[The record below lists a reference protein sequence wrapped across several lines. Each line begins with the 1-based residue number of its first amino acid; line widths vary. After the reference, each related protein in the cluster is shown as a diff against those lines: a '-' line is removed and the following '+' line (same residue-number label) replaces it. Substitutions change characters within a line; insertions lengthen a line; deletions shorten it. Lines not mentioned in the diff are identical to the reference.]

1 MNDVKFHCFYIP
13 ETIPEY
19 VVKTHK
25 KVCEKFK
32 LNVVYH
38 PTELTEDYK
47 KLEYPG
53 YSAHGDFM
61 DKMMETSEDE
71 IVAFIDID
79 LLPTNALLIDKLVEQ
94 VKRNKTFGGNA
105 QNISHNFLRNQLYVA
120 PSFIII
126 HKECWEKLGKPSFKY
141 RNIEGHEGAHID
153 TAMEISLRANQ
164 VGCPYDMLLPLGF
177 DGDAMPL
184 GPYGFYGYSCHYP
197 GTWHLM
203 RVSDIEKNE
212 DLKHTWHFVS
222 ESILLGDPLV
232 PKYKS
237 IPYNFTSFIY

>member
-1 MNDVKFHCFYIP
+1 MTDVKFHCFYVP
-13 ETIPEY
+13 GTIPEY
-19 VVKTHK
+19 VVERHK

-38 PTELTEDYK
+38 PTELTEEQK
-47 KLEYPG
+47 SLEYPG
-53 YSAHGDFM
+53 FSAHGEFM
-61 DKMMETSEDE
+61 DKMMETSDDE

-79 LLPTNALLIDKLVEQ
+79 LLPTNSSIIDSIVAQ
-94 VKRNKTFGGNA
+94 VKISKTFAGNA
-105 QNISHNFLRNQLYVA
+105 QNISHNYLLNQIYVA

-126 HKECWEKLGKPSFKY
+126 HKECWEKLGKPSLKY
-141 RNIEGHEGAHID
+141 RDLGDGVHID
-153 TAMEISLRANQ
+153 TAMEITIRANQ
-164 VGCPYDMLLPLGF
+164 VGCPYVILLPNGF
-177 DGDAMPL
+177 DGDAMKL
-184 GPYGFYGYSCHYP
+184 GPYGYYGYSCHYP

-212 DLKHTWHFVS
+212 NLKSYWFFIS
-222 ESILLGDPLV
+222 DSLLEGDALH